1 MRKSYHLRKPI
12 LDDGRFVY
20 ALRFLDMDVVNSSWS
35 KNIPEISEHDK
46 YFSEHCDSYRIIVV
60 DCKRVGFIRI
70 VDGEVSIALVRKHR
84 GKQLGSKVLS
94 DIKEG
99 MATVRYGNLASFHC
113 FVNAGFKPVGWIMK
127 KEVRK

>member
-46 YFSEHCDSYRIIVV
+46 YFSEHCDCCKKYV
-60 DCKRVGFIRI
+60 DEYCIGCNKLKNIRN
-70 VDGEVSIALVRKHR
+70 D
-84 GKQLGSKVLS
+84 
-94 DIKEG
+94 
-99 MATVRYGNLASFHC
+99 
-113 FVNAGFKPVGWIMK
+113 
-127 KEVRK
+127 